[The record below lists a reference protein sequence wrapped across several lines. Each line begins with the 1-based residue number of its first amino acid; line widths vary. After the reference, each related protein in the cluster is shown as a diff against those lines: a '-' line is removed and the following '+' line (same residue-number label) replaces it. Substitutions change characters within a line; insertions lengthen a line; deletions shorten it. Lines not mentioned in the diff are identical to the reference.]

1 MAGQGSAR
9 PDNDE
14 ADRVPYPAAVRSIL
28 AVAAGG
34 AAGSVLRYVVSD
46 PLNRRASPW
55 GTVLVNV
62 LGSFLIG
69 VVVGWYS
76 ERSADSLVRV
86 FLGVGVLGGFTT
98 FSTWTV
104 ETLAL
109 LDAGRPVAG
118 LANAVIPL
126 VSGLAAAAAGIALG
140 RAT

>member
-1 MAGQGSAR
+1 MRA
-9 PDNDE
+9 
-14 ADRVPYPAAVRSIL
+14 IL

-62 LGSFLIG
+62 VGSFLIG
-69 VVVGWYS
+69 VLVGWYS

-98 FSTWTV
+98 FSAWTV

-109 LDAGRPVAG
+109 LDGGRPLAG
-118 LANAVIPL
+118 LANVVVPVAA
-126 VSGLAAAAAGIALG
+126 GLAAAAAGLAVG
-140 RAT
+140 RAA